1 MRPDHK
7 MEPLMGRDV
16 VAKAE
21 SCLITSRTS
30 HHTSFSSSFSSP
42 FLVLNS
48 RVNKQPARPKCF
60 RPKTESKLLRENIW
74 PLWFC
79 NMFQNTEF
87 NEEHC
92 EKLPSI
98 GMMVGNVTVSEVSI
112 GPFPAGP

>member
-48 RVNKQPARPKCF
+48 RVNKQESMARRDGMCLNEKPSEKDAAGRPWF
-60 RPKTESKLLRENIW
+60 RTHEDPT
-74 PLWFC
+74 
-79 NMFQNTEF
+79 
-87 NEEHC
+87 
-92 EKLPSI
+92 
-98 GMMVGNVTVSEVSI
+98 
-112 GPFPAGP
+112 